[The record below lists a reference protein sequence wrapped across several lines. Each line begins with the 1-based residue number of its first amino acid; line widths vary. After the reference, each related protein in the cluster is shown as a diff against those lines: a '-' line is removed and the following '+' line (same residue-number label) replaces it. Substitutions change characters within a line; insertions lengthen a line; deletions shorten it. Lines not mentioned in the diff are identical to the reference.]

1 MINAGSAS
9 ASTTFAGIMKRN
21 NRGYVVGR
29 ETRTAYHRMNAMK
42 FVNIQLANSQF
53 KCHIPLVRIVQDEHV
68 SDAFPYGR
76 GVIPHLTVP
85 LSYEELATD
94 GQLIYN
100 KTLELIANDIYLE
113 DEAEET
119 LKI

>member
-1 MINAGSAS
+1 
-9 ASTTFAGIMKRN
+9 MKRN